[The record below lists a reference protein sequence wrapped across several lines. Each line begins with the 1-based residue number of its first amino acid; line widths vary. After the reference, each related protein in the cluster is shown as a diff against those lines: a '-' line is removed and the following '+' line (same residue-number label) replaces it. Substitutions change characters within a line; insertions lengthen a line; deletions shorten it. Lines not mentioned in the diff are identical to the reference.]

1 MTKEFKCTALEYCFE
16 IQLGEEKYYIAYE
29 EKDLS
34 WDEGRKWGMER
45 GKESDLPT
53 IEQLLTMYE
62 HKDEINKVL
71 KEAGQEVV
79 GGGLWSNR
87 EHSAD
92 PRFAWHVNMTNGA
105 SYNSTKL
112 NTAYVRAVSAFQ
124 LKNLKS

>member
-16 IQLGEEKYYIAYE
+16 IQFGEEKYYIAYE

-92 PRFAWHVNMTNGA
+92 PRFAWYVDVYYGLT
-105 SYNSTKL
+105 YLNSKDTTL
-112 NTAYVRAVSAFQ
+112 IVRAVSAFPFGIE
-124 LKNLKS
+124 